1 MDNVD
6 EILILGDDEIVERQ
20 GIYLEYFNKFGK
32 DPEIIGMFWNDIETI
47 ELNMKNAILNNIEYN
62 EYELLS
68 AKEKREF
75 DNGNLVF

>member
-1 MDNVD
+1 
-6 EILILGDDEIVERQ
+6 
-20 GIYLEYFNKFGK
+20 
-32 DPEIIGMFWNDIETI
+32 MFWNDIETI